1 MRGFV
6 MFAFGLSAV
15 SCFHSPKL
23 MTGRPTL
30 KRICASD
37 PQRSQSEATDPAER
51 SADKANDGANEDDA
65 VVSALVN
72 NFQQDQGLDEDLI
85 IVDAGKLPDLSE
97 FASAAEDSD
106 GAEDAASLSRSER
119 RRRKRQMLQD
129 AAAARENNPLSQL
142 QDVSRTDVLDTAS
155 KFAWAGIAALIG
167 WELLINSPIFQ
178 RKAKYNAFPTPGEE
192 SSVSNT
198 KAES

>member
-1 MRGFV
+1 MRILTLL
-6 MFAFGLSAV
+6 AFGLSTV
-15 SCFHSPKL
+15 SCFRTPKL
-23 MTGRPTL
+23 MSGRSTL
-30 KRICASD
+30 KRICAVE
-37 PQRSQSEATDPAER
+37 PQGSNSEAADRAE
-51 SADKANDGANEDDA
+51 SAAQKASNDAAEDDA

-85 IVDAGKLPDLSE
+85 IVDAGKLPDLDE
-97 FASAAEDSD
+97 FATAAEESD
-106 GAEDAASLSRSER
+106 GPVDEAGISRSER
-119 RRRKRQMLQD
+119 RRRKRQMLQE
-129 AAAARENNPLSQL
+129 AAAARENNPFSQL

-167 WELLINSPIFQ
+167 WELLINSPIVQ

-198 KAES
+198 KAD